1 MFGIPDPEDNV
12 IVVTGDS
19 IASHLT
25 NFAFDAAQTSTVLED
40 FFPVDPSGDSV
51 KLLNNATGGAT
62 IARVLNRFDSDCLR
76 YNPDIAIING
86 GTNDL
91 NRGDVEQEDYIDA
104 WRSILDAC
112 DRNGVIAVVLGVVPS
127 TAFSDERMR
136 ERDRWNDALKSLVEG
151 YEGFIFCDAGQYVGQ
166 FRDGGDPDNLWDIQ
180 PDLDIGDGVHYM
192 QAGYNLIA
200 LAILDSMEPLK
211 QK

>member
-1 MFGIPDPEDNV
+1 MFGIPGPEDNV

-25 NFAFDAAQTSTVLED
+25 DFAFDAAQTSTVLED
-40 FFPVDPSGDSV
+40 FFPADPSGKSV
-51 KLLNNATGGAT
+51 KLINNATGGAT
-62 IARVLNRFDSDCLR
+62 IARVMNRLDSDCLR

-91 NRGDVEQEDYIDA
+91 NHGDVSQEDYIDA

-112 DRNGVIAVVLGVVPS
+112 DRHGVIVVVLRIVPS
-127 TAFSDERMR
+127 TYLSNERMR
-136 ERDRWNDALKSLVEG
+136 ERDRWNAALKSLVESH
-151 YEGFIFCDAGQYVGQ
+151 EGFIYCDAGPYVGQ
-166 FRDGGDPDNLWDIQ
+166 YRDGGDPDNLWDIQ

-211 QK
+211 QR